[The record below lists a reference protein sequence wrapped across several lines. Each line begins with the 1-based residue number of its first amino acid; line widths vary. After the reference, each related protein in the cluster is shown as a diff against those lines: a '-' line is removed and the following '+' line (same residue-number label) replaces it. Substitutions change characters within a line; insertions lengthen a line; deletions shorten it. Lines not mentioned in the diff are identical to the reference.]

1 MHVSE
6 SSQSET
12 RDTIELTLLLAQ
24 VSSLP
29 FSLAPFLPPFLPHSA
44 LSKCN
49 PFCVANQREAETQSA
64 QIKYSSN
71 VIELRVSMAYPY
83 GAYTMHLHG
92 ANLEATLAVICL
104 PTERINK

>member
-12 RDTIELTLLLAQ
+12 RNTIELTLLLAQ
-24 VSSLP
+24 LSSLP
-29 FSLAPFLPPFLPHSA
+29 SSHAPLSLPHSA

-49 PFCVANQREAETQSA
+49 PFCVANQRAAETQSA
-64 QIKYSSN
+64 QIKYASN

-92 ANLEATLAVICL
+92 ANLEATLAVISL

>member
-12 RDTIELTLLLAQ
+12 RNTIELTLLLAQ
-24 VSSLP
+24 LSSLP
-29 FSLAPFLPPFLPHSA
+29 SSLPSSPTQRCLSA
-44 LSKCN
+44 TL
-49 PFCVANQREAETQSA
+49 FVWQIRGAETQSA
-64 QIKYSSN
+64 QIKYASN